1 MPGIR
6 LSVLDLAP
14 VWSGSSTREAL
25 NATLDLAVEVER
37 LGFTRFWVAEHHN
50 SNSIASSSPAV
61 LIGRLADVTTR
72 LRVGS
77 GGVLLPNHPPLVVAE
92 QFGTLEAL
100 HPGRIDLGLGRAP
113 GTDPLTATALRRSPA
128 HEAGFAAQIAELG
141 AYFEPLETSDPERR
155 MIGLP
160 APGNRP
166 KMWMLGSSP
175 ASGLLAGE
183 LGMPYAFAH
192 HINSVSAVPAV
203 TVYRESFQPSA
214 FLDEPYAIVAASVIA
229 AESDDRARHLAGPLD
244 IVSVRMRGGGGGGG
258 RLGPLPT
265 PAQAAEYVFSPQEQ
279 EMLRHRM
286 GSHVV
291 GGPDTIR
298 RELTALV
305 EATGAD
311 ELMVLSMMH
320 DPADRLESLRLLTE
334 VLPFSPDEGR
344 VSAGAV

>member
-1 MPGIR
+1 MPGVR

-14 VWSGSSTREAL
+14 VWSGSSAREAL
-25 NATLDLAVEVER
+25 NAALDLAVEVER

-77 GGVLLPNHPPLVVAE
+77 GGVLLPNHPPLIVAE

-113 GTDPLTATALRRSPA
+113 GTDQLTAMALRRSPA

-141 AYFEPLETSDPERR
+141 AYFEPLETSGPGRR

-192 HINSVSAVPAV
+192 HINAASAVPAV
-203 TVYRESFQPSA
+203 TAYRQSFRPSA
-214 FLDEPYAIVAASVIA
+214 FLDEPYVIMAASVIA
-229 AESDDRARHLAGPLD
+229 AESDDRARYLARPLD
-244 IVSVRMRGGGGGGG
+244 IVSVRLRGGGG

-279 EMLRHRM
+279 EMLRHRLA
-286 GSHVV
+286 SHVV

-298 RELTALV
+298 RELTELI

-311 ELMVLSMMH
+311 ELMAQSMMH